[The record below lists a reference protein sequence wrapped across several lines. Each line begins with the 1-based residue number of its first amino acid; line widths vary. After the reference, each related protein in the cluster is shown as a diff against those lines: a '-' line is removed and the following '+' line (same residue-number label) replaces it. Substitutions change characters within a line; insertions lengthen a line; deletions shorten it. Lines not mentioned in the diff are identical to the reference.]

1 MARRKRKS
9 SLGRSLSRVV
19 KNAADTVK
27 SALGLVPVLGTALG
41 AFDTTRKAVRT
52 ARATR
57 RAGRTLKSKMGR
69 HPRRTR
75 RSRRR

>member
-1 MARRKRKS
+1 VARRKRKN
-9 SLGRSLSRVV
+9 SLGRSLSRVI

-57 RAGRTLKSKMGR
+57 RAGRSLKSKIGR
-69 HPRRTR
+69 RSRRTR
-75 RSRRR
+75 RARRR